1 MSPAVDQAQLEVT
14 GVGDLIEGPS
24 RATLIA
30 AAVSGFGRIEI
41 GSAVTQGHAIALQI
55 RPAAEASL
63 RSFATPKRW
72 NARIVAR

>member
-1 MSPAVDQAQLEVT
+1 MSPAFDQAQLEVT

-24 RATLIA
+24 RATIIA

-41 GSAVTQGHAIALQI
+41 GSAVALQI

-72 NARIVAR
+72 NGRIVAR